1 MDQIVVFATLGLA
14 MVLFAWGK
22 VRHDV
27 VAVICLLILVFSGVL
42 PAEKAFSGFSHP
54 AVISVAM
61 ILIVSKGLQNSG
73 LIDSIGRRVL
83 KLGNNITLQIAVL
96 CGIVCVASAF
106 MNNVG
111 ALAIIMPVAIH
122 VANKSGYSPSYLLMP
137 IAFASLLGGM
147 TTLIGTPPNIIA
159 SSFRQEVLGA
169 PYQMFDFAPA
179 GVGVALAGLLFIVFA
194 GWRLLPQRVS
204 GKSPGERFQINDY
217 ITEVVIPEDSKLN
230 GVLLGQIKN
239 ITQTDIQVLSMVR
252 DKRFV
257 YAPGA
262 GVVLL
267 SGDILSIEANAENLK
282 TFLETSKTKL
292 VGKNVPASEA
302 LGSEN
307 ISSVEAVVMD
317 NALLINQTAASLR
330 LRTRFGVN
338 LLAIS
343 RRDMQ
348 IRDRLDRVELLPGDV
363 LLLQGDAVQ
372 IHDRLSDMGCLPLAD
387 RELTLGHAQKVVPAL
402 LILGGAVALVI
413 SGLAQ
418 VQVAFTLAALAM
430 VLTKTLPLREIYTSI
445 EWPVIVLLGALLPV
459 GGALESTGGADLIA
473 GQLLEASKQLPSWVI
488 LGIVLVVTMT
498 ISDVVNNAATVVV
511 MAPVAIG
518 VAQRLQVSPDP
529 FIMAVTIGASCAFLT
544 PIGHQSNTLVMGP
557 GGYKFSDYWR
567 MGLPLEIIITI
578 VGVPL
583 ILFFWPL

>member
-1 MDQIVVFATLGLA
+1 MDQIIVFVTLGLA

-159 SSFRQEVLGA
+159 SSFRQEILGA

-179 GVGVALAGLLFIVFA
+179 GVGVALAGLFFIVFA

-204 GKSPGERFQINDY
+204 GKSPSERFRINDY

-230 GVLLGQIKN
+230 GVLLEQIKN

-282 TFLETSKTKL
+282 TFLETSKTSL
-292 VGKNVPASEA
+292 VGKNVHPSEA
-302 LGSEN
+302 IGSEN

-317 NALLINQTAASLR
+317 NAPLVNQTAAGLR

-363 LLLQGDAVQ
+363 LLLQGDAVK

-387 RELTLGHAQKVVPAL
+387 RELTLGHSPKVVPAL

-459 GGALESTGGADLIA
+459 GGALETTGGADLIA
-473 GQLLEASKQLPSWVI
+473 GQLLNASKQLPSWLI

-498 ISDVVNNAATVVV
+498 ISDVVNNAATVVI

-583 ILFFWPL
+583 ILFFWPF